1 MTAII
6 IHSQDAERAGGAKR
20 VRQKVQRSAPIGMDV
35 RDPYA
40 RFRPCRRRIPIL
52 SSL

>member
-6 IHSQDAERAGGAKR
+6 IHRQDGELAGDAKR
-20 VRQKVQRSAPIGMDV
+20 VTQKVRRLAPIGMDV

-40 RFRPCRRRIPIL
+40 RFRPCRRRIPNL
-52 SSL
+52 SSP